1 MRKLLLAI
9 TLLSLS
15 LSTAASAQGMS
26 RGSPEEQR
34 ACSRDAQ
41 RFCREVIAQGD
52 LAVLG
57 CFQQNR
63 AKISRACD
71 AVLKSH
77 GQ

>member
-9 TLLSLS
+9 TLSSLS
-15 LSTAASAQGMS
+15 LSTAVSAQGA
-26 RGSPEEQR
+26 RGTPDEQR
-34 ACSRDAQ
+34 ACTRDAQ
-41 RFCREVIAQGD
+41 RFCRNVIDQGD
-52 LAVLG
+52 LAVLA

-63 AKISRACD
+63 TRISAACD

>member
-15 LSTAASAQGMS
+15 LSTAAFAQSMGT
-26 RGSPEEQR
+26 PQEQA

-41 RFCREVIAQGD
+41 RFCRTVISQGD
-52 LAVLG
+52 MAVLS

-71 AVLKSH
+71 AVLRSH

>member
-9 TLLSLS
+9 TLSSLS
-15 LSTAASAQGMS
+15 LSTSAFAQSMGT
-26 RGSPEEQR
+26 PQEQA

-41 RFCREVIAQGD
+41 RFCRTVISQGD
-52 LAVLG
+52 MAVLA

-71 AVLKSH
+71 AVLRSH

>member
-1 MRKLLLAI
+1 MRKLILAI
-9 TLLSLS
+9 TLSSLS
-15 LSTAASAQGMS
+15 LSTAASAQGM
-26 RGSPEEQR
+26 GTPQEQA

-41 RFCREVIAQGD
+41 RFCRAVISQGD
-52 LAVLG
+52 MAVLS

-63 AKISRACD
+63 PKISRACD

>member
-9 TLLSLS
+9 TLSSLS
-15 LSTAASAQGMS
+15 LSTAAFAQSMGT
-26 RGSPEEQR
+26 PQEQA

-41 RFCREVIAQGD
+41 RFCRSVISQGD
-52 LAVLG
+52 MAVLA

>member
-1 MRKLLLAI
+1 MRKLLLAV
-9 TLLSLS
+9 TLSSLA
-15 LSTAASAQGMS
+15 LPTAAFAQSMGT
-26 RGSPEEQR
+26 PQEQA

-41 RFCREVIAQGD
+41 RCCRSVIPQGD
-52 LAVLG
+52 MAVLA

-71 AVLKSH
+71 AVLRNH

>member
-1 MRKLLLAI
+1 MHKFLLAI
-9 TLLSLS
+9 TLSSLS
-15 LSTAASAQGMS
+15 LSTAAFAQSMGT
-26 RGSPEEQR
+26 PQEQA

-41 RFCREVIAQGD
+41 RFCRSVISQGD
-52 LAVLG
+52 MAVLA

-71 AVLKSH
+71 AVLRSH

>member
-9 TLLSLS
+9 TLSSLS
-15 LSTAASAQGMS
+15 LSTAAFAQSMGT
-26 RGSPEEQR
+26 PQEQA

-41 RFCREVIAQGD
+41 RFCRPVISQGD
-52 LAVLG
+52 MAVLA

-71 AVLKSH
+71 AVLRSH

>member
-1 MRKLLLAI
+1 MRNLLLVL
-9 TLLSLS
+9 TLSL
-15 LSTAASAQGMS
+15 LSTAAFAQGMS
-26 RGSPEEQR
+26 RGTPEEQR

-41 RFCREVIAQGD
+41 RFCRELIAQGD

-71 AVLKSH
+71 AVLRSH

>member
-9 TLLSLS
+9 TLSSLALSS
-15 LSTAASAQGMS
+15 AAFAQGMS

-71 AVLKSH
+71 AVLRGH

>member
-1 MRKLLLAI
+1 MRKFLLAI
-9 TLLSLS
+9 TLSSLS
-15 LSTAASAQGMS
+15 LSTAAFAQSMGTAQ
-26 RGSPEEQR
+26 EQA

-41 RFCREVIAQGD
+41 RFCRSVISQGD
-52 LAVLG
+52 MAVLA

>member
-9 TLLSLS
+9 TLSSLA
-15 LSTAASAQGMS
+15 LSTAVFAQSMGT
-26 RGSPEEQR
+26 PQEQA

-41 RFCREVIAQGD
+41 RFCREVISQGD
-52 LAVLG
+52 MAVLA

-71 AVLKSH
+71 AVLRSH

>member
-9 TLLSLS
+9 TLSSLS
-15 LSTAASAQGMS
+15 LSTLAFAQSMGT
-26 RGSPEEQR
+26 PQEQA

-41 RFCREVIAQGD
+41 RFCRSVISQGD
-52 LAVLG
+52 MAVLA

-63 AKISRACD
+63 PKISRACD
-71 AVLKSH
+71 AVLRSH

>member
-9 TLLSLS
+9 TLSSLS
-15 LSTAASAQGMS
+15 LSTAAFAQSMGT
-26 RGSPEEQR
+26 PQEQA

-41 RFCREVIAQGD
+41 RFCRSVISQGD
-52 LAVLG
+52 MAVLA

-71 AVLKSH
+71 AVLRSH

>member
-15 LSTAASAQGMS
+15 LSTAASAQSMGT
-26 RGSPEEQR
+26 PQEQA

-41 RFCREVIAQGD
+41 RFCRNVISQGD
-52 LAVLG
+52 MAVLA

-63 AKISRACD
+63 PKISRACD
-71 AVLKSH
+71 AVLRSH

>member
-1 MRKLLLAI
+1 MRKFLLAI
-9 TLLSLS
+9 TLSSLA
-15 LSTAASAQGMS
+15 LSTSALAQGMS

>member
-9 TLLSLS
+9 TLSLLS
-15 LSTAASAQGMS
+15 LSTSAFAQSMGT
-26 RGSPEEQR
+26 PQEQA

-41 RFCREVIAQGD
+41 RFCRSVISQGD
-52 LAVLG
+52 MAVLA

-63 AKISRACD
+63 PKISRACD
-71 AVLKSH
+71 AVLRSH

>member
-9 TLLSLS
+9 TLSSLS
-15 LSTAASAQGMS
+15 LSTAAFAQSMGT
-26 RGSPEEQR
+26 PQEQA

-41 RFCREVIAQGD
+41 RFCRTVISQGD
-52 LAVLG
+52 MAVLA

-71 AVLKSH
+71 AVLRSH

>member
-9 TLLSLS
+9 ALSSLS
-15 LSTAASAQGMS
+15 LSTAASAQGSM
-26 RGSPEEQR
+26 GTPEEQR

-41 RFCREVIAQGD
+41 RFCRAVIGQGD
-52 LAVLG
+52 LAVLS

-63 AKISRACD
+63 AKISAACD
-71 AVLKSH
+71 AVLRSH

>member
-1 MRKLLLAI
+1 MRKFLLAI
-9 TLLSLS
+9 TLSSLS
-15 LSTAASAQGMS
+15 LSTAAFAQSMGT
-26 RGSPEEQR
+26 PQEQA

-41 RFCREVIAQGD
+41 RFCRTVISQGD
-52 LAVLG
+52 MAVLA

-71 AVLKSH
+71 AVLRSH

>member
-1 MRKLLLAI
+1 MRKFLLAI
-9 TLLSLS
+9 TLSSLA
-15 LSTAASAQGMS
+15 LSTAAFAQSMGT
-26 RGSPEEQR
+26 PQEQA

-41 RFCREVIAQGD
+41 RFCRSVIPQGD
-52 LAVLG
+52 MAVLA

-63 AKISRACD
+63 PKISRACD

>member
-1 MRKLLLAI
+1 MRKFLLAI
-9 TLLSLS
+9 TLSSLA
-15 LSTAASAQGMS
+15 LSTAAFAQSMGT
-26 RGSPEEQR
+26 PQEQA

-41 RFCREVIAQGD
+41 RFCRSVISQGD
-52 LAVLG
+52 MAVLA

-63 AKISRACD
+63 PKISRACD

>member
-9 TLLSLS
+9 TLSSLS
-15 LSTAASAQGMS
+15 LSTVAFAQSMGT
-26 RGSPEEQR
+26 PQEQA

-41 RFCREVIAQGD
+41 RFCRSVISQGD
-52 LAVLG
+52 MAVLA

-71 AVLKSH
+71 AVLRSH

>member
-1 MRKLLLAI
+1 MRKLILAI
-9 TLLSLS
+9 TLSSLS
-15 LSTAASAQGMS
+15 LSTAASAQGM
-26 RGSPEEQR
+26 RGTPEEQR
-34 ACSRDAQ
+34 ACTRDAQ
-41 RFCREVIAQGD
+41 RFCRELIAQGD

-71 AVLKSH
+71 AVLRSH

>member
-1 MRKLLLAI
+1 MRKFLLAI
-9 TLLSLS
+9 ILSSLS
-15 LSTAASAQGMS
+15 LSTAASAQGM

-34 ACSRDAQ
+34 ACTRDAQ

-52 LAVLG
+52 LAVLA

-63 AKISRACD
+63 PRISRACD
-71 AVLKSH
+71 AVLRSH